1 MIITII
7 YEILEIAFLVYSHH
21 TDCAAVAAAA
31 AISILVFLCKYESQY
46 ESPILLCPQF
56 ISRLRAQQYRKMKS
70 QECRTPK
77 NNIGIGAQD
86 ASNRFKET

>member
-31 AISILVFLCKYESQY
+31 AISILVFLCKYFQY